1 MTGNQQKSDHRRIG
15 TVIAITYTTA
25 IKIEQI
31 TTMNISPKYDL
42 SDIVKELGSS
52 NSAKASKAAG
62 PEGVFSAILSDLA
75 AAGITGKVAAE
86 VAEAVESGST
96 PLSSPTNDLLAQLKA
111 MQGEASTAARD
122 SALESNSAIA
132 ATGLLAEL
140 RELQGLRKENF
151 ESDAGKASQ
160 STIDRDIAATSAQG
174 LIAFLQARLE
184 SSGVAV
190 QSDAAGKSQS
200 SSTQL
205 TSEKQSNPFAS
216 LLTNDALRITKLKD
230 SRAVLL
236 GPNAAIKLEDGASK
250 LKDGAS
256 SRVENK
262 LGSLLNQL
270 SESAASK
277 NDDSPEYWNRE
288 TARLLAEMGRGN
300 GASEFIPDAPSASAM
315 HIEASNS
322 APTNASAFSAQLAS
336 LNSAAA
342 NNATMVTDNA
352 SASSRASELSHASG
366 LTRASELKNAVES
379 TRSDS
384 NAHIQNNKQVTTTG
398 IESAAVTYAQ
408 AQRPARFDNIG
419 LLGQT
424 ATESQAMS
432 AHNAQAVAQAKTE
445 AGQANQPLSA
455 QRGEQLAVSA
465 APIDAH
471 NAQAVAQAKTE
482 AGQANQPLSAQ
493 RGEQLAVSAAPI
505 DAHNAQA
512 VAQAKTEAGQ
522 ANQPLSAQRGE
533 QLAVSAAPIDA
544 HNAQAVAQAKTEA
557 GQANQP
563 LSAQRGEQ
571 LAVSAAPID
580 AQLLEKAQ
588 QQRKA
593 LASSQEAGAIAS
605 TTKIKS
611 EINTAALKQQFAN
624 IVVNEISTQSG
635 NVNSP
640 LQTNPLGTA
649 FAPIVNQ
656 AKQARDNSP
665 LTQESETEI
674 NLQELELGVSQGT
687 NTKAN
692 EAANQR
698 VSIANLPQGIASRI
712 NPHLAK
718 GLGSGPTKISI
729 SLFPEN
735 YGQVDVEFVYSEE
748 AGLRVSLSSESAETT
763 RLLQSNSSGLR
774 ETLLGN
780 SLADVSVDVNAHGQG
795 KQEGSAENSQG
806 AAAARQIAGESAT
819 EGEPLK
825 SKATSDNSDGLDTYV

>member
-1 MTGNQQKSDHRRIG
+1 
-15 TVIAITYTTA
+15 
-25 IKIEQI
+25 
-31 TTMNISPKYDL
+31 MNISSKYDL

-250 LKDGAS
+250 LKEGASKLEEGAGKLKDGAS
-256 SRVENK
+256 NRVENK

-300 GASEFIPDAPSASAM
+300 GASEFIPDAPSASAK

-432 AHNAQAVAQAKTE
+432 ATNAQAVAQAKTE
-445 AGQANQPLSA
+445 AGQANQ
-455 QRGEQLAVSA
+455 Q
-465 APIDAH
+465 
-471 NAQAVAQAKTE
+471 
-482 AGQANQPLSAQ
+482 
-493 RGEQLAVSAAPI
+493 
-505 DAHNAQA
+505 
-512 VAQAKTEAGQ
+512 
-522 ANQPLSAQRGE
+522 
-533 QLAVSAAPIDA
+533 
-544 HNAQAVAQAKTEA
+544 
-557 GQANQP
+557 